1 MKTRPVIVP
10 AQTSATGA
18 RPALRTPAAPVVDED
33 EDDEDEFDE
42 DEA

>member
-1 MKTRPVIVP
+1 VP
-10 AQTSATGA
+10 AQPSATGA

-33 EDDEDEFDE
+33 DEDDEDEFDE